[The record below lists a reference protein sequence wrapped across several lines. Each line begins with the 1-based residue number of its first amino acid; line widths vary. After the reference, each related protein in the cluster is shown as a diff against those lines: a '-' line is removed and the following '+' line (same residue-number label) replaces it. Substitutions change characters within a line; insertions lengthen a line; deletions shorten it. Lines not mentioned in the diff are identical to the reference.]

1 MKKIFFVTFLIFLF
15 CFTGCSKKQNS
26 QNFENSV
33 EIEIKNKNHTWY
45 SFSAND
51 FLEISKPQN
60 AKQMPFTPWTEAKR
74 ISNSNCSANQENPS
88 AFAIVNRLG
97 ILEFQGDEIFL
108 TKDANIFNNRTA
120 QNLIF
125 LEDTPIFSVYKSS
138 FFNDTITDADYS
150 SNEENHLFLIQ
161 YDKTS
166 KICYPII
173 NCNNLTKE
181 QNSEITDFYW
191 NGLNWFCSVKTI
203 SAQQNAF
210 SYINWKPTISLLKLS
225 PSKAETNVVIS
236 EISQDDFR
244 KSKEQISYEKIPKRI
259 KKLLSGFDKS
269 KNFLIEVKSAGGNS
283 PKTYSNKISSENE
296 ILNAKAIISESW
308 SAALFEDGTLFLEG
322 ALPGKFILR
331 QGNPIAIR
339 LPKLP
344 AGYIYTDF
352 VISKTTLYAAWEET
366 SFYKTARSGFLKVN
380 LEETLYKKLLP

>member
-1 MKKIFFVTFLIFLF
+1 MKKIFFATFSIFLF
-15 CFTGCSKKQNS
+15 CLIGCSKKQNI
-26 QNFENSV
+26 QNFENSIEV
-33 EIEIKNKNHTWY
+33 EIKSKNHTWY
-45 SFSAND
+45 AFSEND
-51 FLEISKPQN
+51 FYEVSKPQN
-60 AKQMPFTPWTEAKR
+60 SKQMPFTPWTEAKR
-74 ISNSNCSANQENPS
+74 ISDSNCSANQENPN

-97 ILEFQGDEIFL
+97 ILEFQDDKIFL
-108 TKDANIFNNRTA
+108 TKDINIFSERTT

-138 FFNDTITDADYS
+138 FFNDSITNSDYL
-150 SNEENHLFLIQ
+150 SNDKNHLFLIQ
-161 YDKTS
+161 YDKNS

-173 NCNNLTKE
+173 NSNNLTKE

-191 NGLNWFCSVKTI
+191 DGLNWFCSVKTI
-203 SAQQNAF
+203 SAQKNSF

-225 PSKAETNVVIS
+225 PTNAEKNVVIS
-236 EISQDDFR
+236 EISQEEFR

-259 KKLLSGFDKS
+259 KKLLLGFDKS

-283 PKTYSNKISSENE
+283 PKNYLNNISARNE
-296 ILNAKAIISESW
+296 ILNAKAIISQSW

-331 QGNPIAIR
+331 QGNPVAIR

>member
-74 ISNSNCSANQENPS
+74 ISDSNCSANQENPS

-173 NCNNLTKE
+173 NCNNLTKA

-191 NGLNWFCSVKTI
+191 DGLNWFCSVKTI

-259 KKLLSGFDKS
+259 KKLLYGFDKS